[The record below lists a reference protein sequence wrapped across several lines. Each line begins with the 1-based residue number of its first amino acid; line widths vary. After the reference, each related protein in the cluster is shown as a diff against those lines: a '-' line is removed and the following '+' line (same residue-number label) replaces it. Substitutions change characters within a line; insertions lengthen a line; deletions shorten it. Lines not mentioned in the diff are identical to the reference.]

1 MDDNKRINTREGY
14 ELDKLNIG
22 SDTTGIGDRIRR
34 DTDPAR
40 SGKMTVPSARPQG
53 EAPVMAPE
61 SPAPDS
67 IPPKSPSVPVGERVA
82 LGSGEKAVSLDKI
95 RNSGKGDL
103 SKDAKRSLKK
113 FKPKYVIDKDNNVSS
128 VAKKTDGVKNLAKN
142 TARVSV
148 RRAKDKALYSVT
160 KSANVETEEGT
171 VKDHSVRAINRTGEK
186 TGDAARR
193 VVKKANNKI
202 RDTKKYGKTLKDG
215 GKLVDK
221 AGNVLD
227 RTGKAAKLTKKEVKG
242 LKSASKTT
250 LKKVRGTAK
259 RSARTAKRGVRAAR
273 KAPGRIR
280 RTVRAVKATARTT
293 IRAVKAAIKVVA
305 SILSNPVVLVAVLAF
320 LLITAIISIFM
331 GGSDS
336 NEQEDSVYI
345 SGYSDY
351 APVKPKKE
359 VSASEEE
366 LIIWKVFNEY
376 FEGNQNVVVGIM
388 CNIQAESGFIGKN
401 LEGTNNLRWGIT
413 DDEFTTG
420 VNTGSISKE
429 DFCKSTYNG
438 DTKGYYNSYGEWA
451 NEDGG
456 YGIAQFT
463 AYTKKK
469 ELYEYAVDYFKD
481 STFDIGNA
489 EVQARYLCTC
499 LDSDYSY
506 IKDAL
511 LETTNIEEACTVWLK
526 LYEIPEDP
534 YNDGYVTLGKERAKS
549 AAEIIAAC
557 SYAYFTPRIASEG
570 TGLTL
575 EEANKL
581 SDWYG
586 STSPY
591 ANVAGF
597 DYSVAGHHGNCVSYA
612 WGRRCEIEGEKTSL
626 RPYTAY
632 AWYHHAVEQGI
643 YQTGG
648 SGSYLKPGMVVCWG
662 TRDNDDAPQHVAI
675 IEKITRDEEGNIT
688 EIITGNSSF
697 NQQIVFYND
706 VFTSQ
711 EELENSKSG
720 WYGEFQGYIYLEKIS
735 DQ

>member
-1 MDDNKRINTREGY
+1 MDDNKRINTHEGY

-22 SDTTGIGDRIRR
+22 SDTTGRGDRIRR
-34 DTDPAR
+34 DTNPAK
-40 SGKMTVPSARPQG
+40 SGKMPVPAARPQG
-53 EAPVMAPE
+53 EAPVMAPV
-61 SPAPDS
+61 SPTPDS
-67 IPPKSPSVPVGERVA
+67 IHPKSTSVPAGERVA

-95 RNSGKGDL
+95 RNSRKGDL

-128 VAKKTDGVKNLAKN
+128 VARKTDGVKNFSKN

-148 RRAKDKALYSVT
+148 RMAKDKALYSVT
-160 KSANVETEEGT
+160 KSANVESEEGT
-171 VKDHSVRAINRTGEK
+171 VKDHSVRAINITGKK

-193 VVKKANNKI
+193 VVKNANNKI

-259 RSARTAKRGVRAAR
+259 KSARTAKRGARAAR
-273 KAPGRIR
+273 KVPGRIR
-280 RTVRAVKATARTT
+280 RTVRAVKATTRTT
-293 IRAVKAAIKVVA
+293 IKAVKAAIKVVA
-305 SILSNPVVLVAVLAF
+305 SILLNPVVLVAVLAF

-336 NEQEDSVYI
+336 NEQDDSIYI
-345 SGYSDY
+345 LEYSDY
-351 APVKPKKE
+351 APVNPKKE

-401 LEGTNNLRWGIT
+401 LERTNNLRWGIT
-413 DDEFTTG
+413 DNEYTTG

-463 AYTKKK
+463 TFAKKK

-481 STFDIGNA
+481 STFDIGDA
-489 EVQARYLCTC
+489 EMQARFLCSC
-499 LDSDYSY
+499 LDNDFSY
-506 IKDAL
+506 IKEAL
-511 LETTNIEEACTVWLK
+511 LETTTIEEACIVWLK
-526 LYEIPEDP
+526 LYEIPYDP
-534 YNDGYVTLGKERAKS
+534 YDDGYVTTGKKRAEN
-549 AAEIIAAC
+549 AEDIIMAC
-557 SYAYFTPRIASEG
+557 SYSSFVPRIASEG

-575 EEANKL
+575 EEANRL

-591 ANVAGF
+591 ANVGGL
-597 DYSVAGHHGNCVSYA
+597 DYSVVGHHGNCVSYA
-612 WGRRCEIEGEKTSL
+612 WGRRCELEGERTAL
-626 RPYTAY
+626 GPYTAY
-632 AWYHHAVEQGI
+632 AWYYKAVEQGI

-648 SGSYLKPGMVVCWG
+648 AGSYLKPGMVVCWG
-662 TRDNDDAPQHVAI
+662 TPGNDDAPQHVAI
-675 IEKITRDEEGNIT
+675 IEKVTRDKEGNIT

-697 NQQIVFYND
+697 NHQIVFYND
-706 VFTSQ
+706 TFTTQ
-711 EELENSKSG
+711 ESLENNG
-720 WYGEFQGYIYLEKIS
+720 YGPFQGYIYLEKITG
-735 DQ
+735 Q